1 MLKKIA
7 FLIFLFFTN
16 LLCFAQRAPVG
27 FKTRTVNFGKVKES
41 TGKIYYDFIFFNR
54 GEEPLKIERV
64 SVACG
69 CTAADFTPVAIP
81 KDSSGHIK
89 VSYNTTNRP
98 GEINKTISIFF
109 KGFEDPEVLTLK
121 GIVIGSHRLI
131 ERELVY
137 RYGNL
142 RFQSSTLNFGTVRT
156 GLPEKREYEFYNAG
170 TKDIQLKQIQYD
182 TNFMKVSIRK
192 TILKPMEISKM
203 IVNYDAV
210 KRKDW
215 GFVTDTIHLITS
227 DDSLPVKSLPVI
239 AHIEEYFPLKE
250 IIAIENSPKI
260 KFEKTE
266 QHLGSVK
273 EGATVSNVFK
283 MVNEGKVDLQ
293 IRKIVP
299 GCKCLSFETPKMVL
313 KPGEMSTIKVT
324 MDTRYREGVQNKNI
338 TVISNSPTTPSV
350 NLWIRVNVLSNQ

>member
-1 MLKKIA
+1 MYLCLMLH
-7 FLIFLFFTN
+7 
-16 LLCFAQRAPVG
+16 AQRAPVG
-27 FKTRTVNFGKVKES
+27 FKTRIVNFGKVKE
-41 TGKIYYDFIFFNR
+41 TAGKIFYDFVYFNR
-54 GEEPLKIERV
+54 GDDPLRIEKV
-64 SVACG
+64 SAACG
-69 CTAADFTPVAIP
+69 CTAADYTPVAVP

-98 GEINKTISIFF
+98 GEINKTISIYFV
-109 KGFEDPEVLTLK
+109 GYPEPEILTLK

-170 TKDIQLKQIQYD
+170 TKDIQLKQLQYD
-182 TNFMKVSIRK
+182 TNFMKVSIKK
-192 TILKPMEISKM
+192 TTLKPKEISKM
-203 IVNYDAV
+203 IVKYDGV

-215 GFVTDTIHLITS
+215 GFVTDTIHLITT
-227 DDSLPVKSLPVI
+227 DDSMAVKSLPVI

-266 QHLGSVK
+266 QHLGSIK
-273 EGATVSNVFK
+273 EGGTVSNVFK
-283 MVNEGKVDLQ
+283 LTNDGKVDLI

-299 GCKCLSFETPKMVL
+299 GCKCLTFETPKYIL
-313 KPGEMSTIKVT
+313 KPGEASTIKVT
-324 MDTRYREGVQNKNI
+324 MDTKYREGVQNKNI
-338 TVISNSPTTPSV
+338 TVISNSPSSPSV
-350 NLWIRVNVLSNQ
+350 NLWIRVNVISN

>member
-1 MLKKIA
+1 MYWCLMLQ
-7 FLIFLFFTN
+7 
-16 LLCFAQRAPVG
+16 AQRAPVG
-27 FKTRTVNFGKVKES
+27 FKTRIVNFGKVKET
-41 TGKIYYDFIFFNR
+41 TGKIFYDFVYFNR
-54 GEEPLKIERV
+54 GDSPLRIEKV
-64 SVACG
+64 SAACG
-69 CTAADFTPVAIP
+69 CTAADYTPVAVP

-98 GEINKTISIFF
+98 GEINKTISIYFV
-109 KGFEDPEVLTLK
+109 GYPEPEILTLK

-170 TKDIQLKQIQYD
+170 TKDIQLKQLQYD
-182 TNFMKVSIRK
+182 G
-192 TILKPMEISKM
+192 
-203 IVNYDAV
+203 V

-215 GFVTDTIHLITS
+215 GFVTDTIHLITT
-227 DDSLPVKSLPVI
+227 DDSMAVKSLPVI

-266 QHLGSVK
+266 QHLGSIK
-273 EGATVSNVFK
+273 EGGTVSNVFK
-283 MVNEGKVDLQ
+283 LTNDGKVDLI

-299 GCKCLSFETPKMVL
+299 GCKCLTFETPKYIL
-313 KPGEMSTIKVT
+313 KPGEASTIKVT
-324 MDTRYREGVQNKNI
+324 MDTKYREGVQNKNI
-338 TVISNSPTTPSV
+338 TVISNSPSSPSV
-350 NLWIRVNVLSNQ
+350 NLWIRVNVISN